1 MLAVGWCVGVLD
13 NTRGFDIRVAFEFPV
28 SATAVTRGPS
38 GNVGRPF
45 QASSISWERLQPWEQ
60 PPEIQYPS

>member
-1 MLAVGWCVGVLD
+1 MLAVGWCVGALD

-28 SATAVTRGPS
+28 SATAVTRGLS

-60 PPEIQYPS
+60 PPGIQYPS